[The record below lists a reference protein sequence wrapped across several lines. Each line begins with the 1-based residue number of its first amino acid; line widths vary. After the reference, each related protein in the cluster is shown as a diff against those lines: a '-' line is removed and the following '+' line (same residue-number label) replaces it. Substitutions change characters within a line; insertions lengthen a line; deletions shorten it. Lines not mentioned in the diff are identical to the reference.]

1 MTKSKKSANP
11 KRSPSDYMVLAVE
24 KLFKEGIEFDSKNQL
39 LKTLGGNIRMP
50 VLNAILKQLQR
61 KNKIMNNNDGTWTW
75 VYVSDN
81 KKLKKIYHESI
92 KF

>member
-1 MTKSKKSANP
+1 
-11 KRSPSDYMVLAVE
+11 MVLAVE